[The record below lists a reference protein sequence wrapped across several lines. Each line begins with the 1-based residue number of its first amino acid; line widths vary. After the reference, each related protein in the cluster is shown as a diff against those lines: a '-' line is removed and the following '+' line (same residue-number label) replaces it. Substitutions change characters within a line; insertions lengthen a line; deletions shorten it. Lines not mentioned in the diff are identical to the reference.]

1 VRSFFLSDGES
12 FTEASVTLGAK
23 KVEGRRQSLSETT
36 FSSHDQGS
44 NSHRVK
50 LQKIWPDK
58 QSRKIVCT
66 SLSFVFSLKK
76 RNYILTITFCG
87 RRKDA
92 HSSNDTLPRFVAHLH
107 CLLSSPCSSHSTG
120 FLVVGVASLK
130 AGFPHWCVRLTT
142 RYNYDPGYLCLVVQ
156 FHSGNLC
163 LCCLI

>member
-44 NSHRVK
+44 NSHRVE
-50 LQKIWPDK
+50 LQKIWPYK

-76 RNYILTITFCG
+76 EIVFFQYDIRG
-87 RRKDA
+87 DQRRVYF
-92 HSSNDTLPRFVAHLH
+92 SNDTLPRCVRLPT
-107 CLLSSPCSSHSTG
+107 LLSSPCRSHFHRLSVAEVSFTKSCFSPLG
-120 FLVVGVASLK
+120 TLVA
-130 AGFPHWCVRLTT
+130 PC
-142 RYNYDPGYLCLVVQ
+142 YLCSRYSV
-156 FHSGNLC
+156 S
-163 LCCLI
+163 